1 MSIQEYS
8 AQLKAHLQTLNV
20 GQTKEFAK
28 SQNISVDG
36 DLKGDFV
43 KEYVYAEMLRRATNG
58 PEVPTADVRL
68 TYYNTVEAVR
78 IEATEDPKLWLSQ
91 LALEGVAVA
100 KIPNFDPV
108 AYREQFWIFLRQCGY
123 TVDER
128 TSAKTW
134 TLGKLP
140 HTVRGLFKSVGGMW
154 EFVWRIREAVHP
166 LFAQIWGTTDLKTS
180 YDGMSFML
188 PKTDTQKFESWWH
201 VDQNRQIGNR
211 CFSIQGVVFLTDSWI
226 SDPGFLYLHGSRDLF
241 QQHLDAYP
249 TGGFGWQTMK
259 IEDHVVYSRLPRR
272 KLLVRAG
279 EIVFFD
285 SRVCHSTCP
294 GFSDNYRM
302 VTYVCMQPT
311 GYLTKKELE
320 QHRERYDKARM
331 TNHAVCGP
339 WNKMMSERPRFS
351 ENMNFPPEPYHPPY
365 DSLSPLRKSMI

>member
-1 MSIQEYS
+1 MSIDELS
-8 AQLKAHLQTLNV
+8 VQLRTHLQTLNV

-28 SQNISVDG
+28 SNAVAIDG
-36 DLKGDFV
+36 NLKGDFV
-43 KEYVYAEMLRRATNG
+43 KQYVYAEMMRRLTNR
-58 PEVPTADVRL
+58 PEVPTTDTRL

-78 IEATEDPKLWLSQ
+78 IEPDSNWLSQ

-108 AYREQFWIFLRQCGY
+108 AYKEQFWIFLRQCGY
-123 TVDER
+123 TEDIN

-140 HTVRGLFKSVGGMW
+140 HSVRGMFKTTIGHW
-154 EFVWRIREAVHP
+154 EWIWRIREAVHP
-166 LFAQIWGTTDLKTS
+166 LFAQIWGTADLKTS
-180 YDGMSFML
+180 YDGASFML
-188 PKTDTQKFESWWH
+188 PKTDTEKFESWWH
-201 VDQNRQIGNR
+201 VDQNRQIGDK
-211 CFSIQGVVFLTDSWI
+211 CFSIQGVIFLTDSWI
-226 SDPGFLYLHGSRDLF
+226 TDPGFLYLHKSRDVF

-249 TGGFGWQTMK
+249 TGGFSWETMK
-259 IEDHVVYSRLPRR
+259 IEDHVVYSKLQKR

-285 SRVCHSTCP
+285 SRTCHTTCP

-302 VTYVCMQPT
+302 VAYVCMQPT

-331 TNHAVCGP
+331 TNHVVCGP
-339 WNKMMSERPRFS
+339 WNKLMSEKPRFS
-351 ENMNFPPEPYHPPY
+351 DHMIFPPEPYHPPY
-365 DSLSPLRKSMI
+365 ESLPLLRKSMI